1 MRKPLLLYK
10 DFAKKDDKVMTT
22 MSDSKKYIKKNQQL
36 PKAIHDAFDA
46 INDNTTRDRLI
57 IGLVDANWTYEAIS
71 NASGLTRERVRQ
83 IASASKRL
91 AAEFDIDVDVEIP
104 EPPLKPERPKPT
116 YIEPHPD
123 TLKRL
128 LELQPYAQQVR
139 ANGTK
144 YREEAEEY
152 TALLNHAHTVEGV
165 TLYRLAKRLGVTH
178 GALRFRLVRY
188 GYKKPVTAK
197 SKVYE
202 PIIRENRAI

>member
-1 MRKPLLLYK
+1 
-10 DFAKKDDKVMTT
+10 MTT
-22 MSDSKKYIKKNQQL
+22 MSDDKKYIKKNQRL
-36 PKAIHDAFDA
+36 PKEIELAFSALSGVQRDA
-46 INDNTTRDRLI
+46 LI
-57 IGLVDANWTYEAIS
+57 KELVDAQWTYEAIA

-83 IASASKRL
+83 IANAIEEL
-91 AAEFDIDVDVEIP
+91 AKEFDFDLNIEIP
-104 EPPLKPERPKPT
+104 EPPLKPERPKPE

-139 ANGTK
+139 SNGKK

-152 TALLNHAHTVEGV
+152 TKLLNHAHTVEGV

>member
-1 MRKPLLLYK
+1 
-10 DFAKKDDKVMTT
+10 MTI
-22 MSDSKKYIKKNQQL
+22 MSDEKKYIKKNQRL
-36 PKAIHDAFDA
+36 PKEIELAFSALSGAQRDA
-46 INDNTTRDRLI
+46 LI
-57 IGLVDANWTYEAIS
+57 KELVDAQWTYEAIA

-83 IASASKRL
+83 IANAIEEL
-91 AAEFDIDVDVEIP
+91 AKEFDFDLNIEIP
-104 EPPLKPERPKPT
+104 EPPLKPERPKPE

-139 ANGTK
+139 SNGKK

-152 TALLNHAHTVEGV
+152 TKLLNHAHTVEGV

>member
-1 MRKPLLLYK
+1 
-10 DFAKKDDKVMTT
+10 MTI
-22 MSDSKKYIKKNQQL
+22 MSDEKNYIKKNQRLPQEIRNTFESLRDNAHRDQL
-36 PKAIHDAFDA
+36 I
-46 INDNTTRDRLI
+46 RE
-57 IGLVDANWTYEAIS
+57 LVNANWTYEAVA

-83 IASASKRL
+83 IAKANEVL
-91 AAEFDIDVDVEIP
+91 AEEFDFDLEIP
-104 EPPLKPERPKPT
+104 EPPVKPERPKPQ
-116 YIEPHPD
+116 YIEPQPE

-139 ANGTK
+139 SNGTK

-188 GYKKPVTAK
+188 GYKKPVSAT
-197 SKVYE
+197 SKVYN
-202 PIIRENRAI
+202 PVLRENRIIDND